1 MGNPFEKPPGQP
13 EKPRIVTCPH
23 CGGKGKDKDG
33 KTCKPCNGTG
43 KVRDN

>member
-1 MGNPFEKPPGQP
+1 MGNPFERAPGQP

-23 CGGKGKDKDG
+23 CGGKGEDKDG
-33 KTCKPCNGTG
+33 KTCRPCDGTG